1 MAGDPQLGEGVRRHH
16 GDHPLRGAV
25 PSGHGM
31 ARSHRLQAG
40 GHSAGAYDELVSD
53 FTRRRA
59 WLRGKGGRNGCLLVQ
74 APGRRSLVIDPQG
87 YDYAR
92 YVALA

>member
-1 MAGDPQLGEGVRRHH
+1 MKKLKVVFVSKPFDLKELLYWQ
-16 GDHPLRGAV
+16 GALIRPECV
-25 PSGHGM
+25 EI
-31 ARSHRLQAG
+31 AETIRL
-40 GHSAGAYDELVSD
+40 SPGAYDELVSD

-59 WLRGKGGRNGCLLVQ
+59 WLRGKGGRQNCLLVQ

>member
-1 MAGDPQLGEGVRRHH
+1 MKNLTVVFVSKPFDLKELLYWQ
-16 GDHPLRGAV
+16 GALIRPECV
-25 PSGHGM
+25 EI
-31 ARSHRLQAG
+31 AETIRL
-40 GHSAGAYDELVSD
+40 SPGAYDELVSD
-53 FTRRRA
+53 FTRRRT
-59 WLRGKGGRNGCLLVQ
+59 WLQGKGGRQNCLLVQ

>member
-1 MAGDPQLGEGVRRHH
+1 MKQQVFFVSKPFDLEEVFYWQQSGIRPERVEIGETVCLST
-16 GDHPLRGAV
+16 D
-25 PSGHGM
+25 
-31 ARSHRLQAG
+31 
-40 GHSAGAYDELVSD
+40 AYDELVSD

>member
-1 MAGDPQLGEGVRRHH
+1 MKQLQVVFVSKPFDLKE
-16 GDHPLRGAV
+16 LLYWQGALIRPECV
-25 PSGHGM
+25 EI
-31 ARSHRLQAG
+31 AEIIRL
-40 GHSAGAYDELVSD
+40 SPGAYDELVSY